1 MVKEFLTFR
10 GIDQC
15 LIILFMIFS
24 LAVIAGL
31 IITGREEMERE
42 ARRLIWRV
50 IVKLETW
57 EAAVLRDDEPFDA
70 SWMEYKK
77 WKETRP

>member
-1 MVKEFLTFR
+1 MIKEFLTFR

-15 LIILFMIFS
+15 LIILFMLFS

-31 IITGREEMERE
+31 IITSREELERE
-42 ARRLIWRV
+42 ARRLIWRA

-57 EAAVLRDDEPFDA
+57 EASFLRDEDPFDPE
-70 SWMEYKK
+70 WMDSEKYR
-77 WKETRP
+77 EAMR